1 MLFYSKTIPP
11 SEPPIERPTSKT
23 KDKEKIFVN
32 DKIAAFV
39 NRTGFKSL
47 TGPQKYYRVLLL
59 FYSKT
64 IPPSEPLI
72 ESPTGKEKDKEKIF
86 VNDKIAAFE
95 NRTGSSSDEGV
106 TSPPVRKP
114 NRKWQSK
121 QEAPPDVIANG
132 IKVSG
137 LNYLQTAWK

>member
-1 MLFYSKTIPP
+1 MKELPP
-11 SEPPIERPTSKT
+11 LL
-23 KDKEKIFVN
+23 VG
-32 DKIAAFV
+32 
-39 NRTGFKSL
+39 TG
-47 TGPQKYYRVLLL
+47 TQKYYRVLLL

-137 LNYLQTAWK
+137 LNYVL